1 MGRKAVIR
9 ELPRLIDILPDR
21 EAWLKAP
28 NRGHAVEKGL
38 RRIVA
43 SVRGE
48 DRLPFYSM
56 REVAAYFD
64 ASLRAVSAAYEK
76 LNQEGLLTIV
86 RGSKTILEGRRQAPK
101 TPLRGVVGVPIAL
114 PSFLYG
120 NNPRQLFILF
130 EEELRRLNY
139 VVDFIFYATGSDD
152 THQLAERLLSH
163 DLDTAVWIGPPQTM
177 KEAILRL
184 DDAGI
189 PQVIMCDGPA
199 MLPLQGYTL
208 DLDRGFREAAAG
220 WHKKGLRSVHLVGP
234 TRSLAPHF
242 LRKIRAAYSLRGFRV
257 TEGFCEPDEFF
268 SRIERVPASTGL
280 VFLEHFHYE
289 MLCNHDWRTMRD
301 LFLRHR
307 TLLAQ
312 GPVHH
317 HAFHGTRIPA
327 DTLDLRFSEIAVRL
341 ARDITTRAYLDPA
354 NDTTFATHWAPD
366 CDLGSVRREI

>member
-28 NRGHAVEKGL
+28 NRSHAVETGL
-38 RRIVA
+38 RQIVA
-43 SVRGE
+43 AVRG
-48 DRLPFYSM
+48 RKRIPFYSM
-56 REVAAYFD
+56 REVAEYFD
-64 ASLRAVSAAYEK
+64 SSLRAVSAAYEK

-86 RGSKTILEGRRQAPK
+86 RGSKTMLEGRRQAPK

-114 PSFLYG
+114 PSFLFG
-120 NNPRQLFILF
+120 NNPRQFFILF
-130 EEELRRLNY
+130 EEELRRLSY

-163 DLDTAVWIGPPQTM
+163 DLDTAVWMGPPQAM
-177 KEAILRL
+177 KDAILRL

-189 PQVIMCDGPA
+189 HQLVMCDGPA
-199 MLPLQGYTL
+199 MLPFQGYTL
-208 DLDRGFREAAAG
+208 DLDQGFREAAAG
-220 WHKKGLRSVHLVGP
+220 WHREGLRAVHLVGP

-242 LRKIRAAYSLRGFRV
+242 LRKIKAAYSLKGFHI
-257 TEGFCEPDEFF
+257 TETFCEPAEFF
-268 SRIERVPASTGL
+268 SQIGRVPASTGL

-289 MLCNHDWRTMRD
+289 ILCNHDWQAMRD

-312 GPVHH
+312 GLVYH
-317 HAFHGTRIPA
+317 HAFQGTRIPV
-327 DTLDLRFSEIAVRL
+327 DTLDHRFPEIAVRL
-341 ARDITTRAYLDPA
+341 AREIATRAYLTPGENTCFPA
-354 NDTTFATHWAPD
+354 HWAAGR
-366 CDLGSVRREI
+366 DLGTVQREI